1 MRRLQTFFLLLCLT
15 LSLQA
20 QTFYE
25 VNYTDDGVEYL
36 GLMIYYNDDNC
47 KMRLITP
54 ESLEAGT
61 VFESPYLNMIE
72 EKSDE
77 EDVGIM
83 AYYPVE
89 KKFPVFLWF
98 WEEDDASDISE
109 KPFVTYNIKKT
120 NSYIETEYFN
130 EISLESMDETYIS
143 QFYGEDEPE
152 YRMMLNGIQLVKN
165 QNVPHQDIEVTVDDP
180 IFTDIENDPDIPVNE
195 GENIAPGEGGNTLG
209 TGSADAAPTLHL
221 IVVANTNVSDI
232 GSACAKDLVNLNSEF
247 GGIARVLGMKYDFKG
262 IRGKNYSKD
271 NLAQLIRNFQ
281 PNSDDVVI
289 FVYTGHGFRFDDQQD
304 YYPNICMIGP
314 EDDVYG
320 NYVATTDIYNAIK
333 AKGARLSVVITD
345 CCNSKFGEYGPRQ
358 KENTLYSRTNT
369 RVSKKRMQELFLGTK
384 GVILA
389 TAAKPGEYAWSF
401 DGTGSAFTQSF
412 IAQLRKEASATQT
425 EAPNWQRL
433 VDNAIESARR
443 KTTSCENTQHGMR
456 YMSISKK

>member
-1 MRRLQTFFLLLCLT
+1 MRFPLLFI
-15 LSLQA
+15 LSLCIASFAHA
-20 QTFYE
+20 QEGTDTLASFSNAEQEAEYQSFYVAE
-25 VNYTDDGVEYL
+25 EDEETMGKAIVQGGSNGKVNTRPT
-36 GLMIYYNDDNC
+36 NTNNNAPC
-47 KMRLITP
+47 KMWAILVADT
-54 ESLEAGT
+54 
-61 VFESPYLNMIE
+61 Y
-72 EKSDE
+72 DE
-77 EDVGIM
+77 NIG
-83 AYYPVE
+83 
-89 KKFPVFLWF
+89 
-98 WEEDDASDISE
+98 EDDA
-109 KPFVTYNIKKT
+109 Y
-120 NSYIETEYFN
+120 
-130 EISLESMDETYIS
+130 
-143 QFYGEDEPE
+143 
-152 YRMMLNGIQLVKN
+152 
-165 QNVPHQDIEVTVDDP
+165 
-180 IFTDIENDPDIPVNE
+180 
-195 GENIAPGEGGNTLG
+195 
-209 TGSADAAPTLHL
+209 
-221 IVVANTNVSDI
+221 
-232 GSACAKDLVNLNSEF
+232 
-247 GGIARVLGMKYDFKG
+247 
-262 IRGKNYSKD
+262 D
-271 NLAQLIRNFQ
+271 NLALNKELKAIAQCLGIEVSITNITANRAYNKRNLANAISNLKPAQNDIVFFCF
-281 PNSDDVVI
+281 N
-289 FVYTGHGFRFDDQQD
+289 GHGFRWDDQKD
-304 YYPNICMIGP
+304 MYPNICMIGP